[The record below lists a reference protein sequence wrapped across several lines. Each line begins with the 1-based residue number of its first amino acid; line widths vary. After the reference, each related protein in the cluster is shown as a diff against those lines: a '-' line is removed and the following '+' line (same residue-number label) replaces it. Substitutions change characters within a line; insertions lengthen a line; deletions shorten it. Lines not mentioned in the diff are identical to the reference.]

1 MVWIDTMTTQVNVRL
16 DDVLLTEIDALTK
29 VLHISRTEWLR
40 TKIARAVKED
50 TLNLREAISLEYA
63 KGRLT
68 KDELFEL
75 LGSDAEEIDYIVE
88 RMRKGKTAIDSI
100 VERESS

>member
-1 MVWIDTMTTQVNVRL
+1 MSTQVNVRL
-16 DDVLLTEIDALTK
+16 DDVLLTEIDALSK

-50 TLNLREAISLEYA
+50 TLNLREAIALEYA
-63 KGRLT
+63 KERLS

-75 LGSDAEEIDYIVE
+75 LGSDSEEIIYIVE
-88 RMRKGKTAIDSI
+88 KMWKGKEAIDSM
-100 VERESS
+100 VEKEM

>member
-1 MVWIDTMTTQVNVRL
+1 MTTQVNVRL

-50 TLNLREAISLEYA
+50 TLNLREAIALEYA
-63 KGRLT
+63 KGRLSE
-68 KDELFEL
+68 KELFEL
-75 LGSDAEEIDYIVE
+75 LGSDADQILFIVQQ
-88 RMRKGKTAIDSI
+88 MKKGKAAMDSSI
-100 VERESS
+100 EKEKL

>member
-1 MVWIDTMTTQVNVRL
+1 MTTQVNVRL
-16 DDVLLTEIDALTK
+16 DDVLLTEIDALSK

-50 TLNLREAISLEYA
+50 TLNLREAIGLEYA
-63 KGRLT
+63 KGRIS

-75 LGSDAEEIDYIVE
+75 IGSDAEEIMYIVE
-88 RMRKGKTAIDSI
+88 KMQRGKETIDSM
-100 VERESS
+100 VK

>member
-1 MVWIDTMTTQVNVRL
+1 MTTQVNVRL
-16 DDVLLTEIDALTK
+16 DDILLTEIDALTK

-40 TKIARAVKED
+40 AKIARAVKED
-50 TLNLREAISLEYA
+50 TLNLREAIALEFA

-75 LGSDAEEIDYIVE
+75 LGSDAREIDYIVE
-88 RMRKGKTAIDSI
+88 MVRKGKEAIDAM
-100 VERESS
+100 VEKELS